1 MRVFRVSAILSLA
14 LLVPLCAQDD
24 PKQRAKIV
32 RDLGKGGSE
41 AIEKITPYL
50 SDPDLDVRLE
60 AVKAIVQ
67 IGTQRSL
74 DPLIKASSDNDAEMQ
89 IRAVD
94 GLVNFYLPG
103 YVKTGLYANVQRAG
117 NAIRNRFS
125 DTNDQI
131 IEPFIQVRPEVIL
144 AIGRIVRGGA
154 SIDARTDAARA
165 AGILRGREAVPDL
178 AEALRYKNSQ
188 LIYESLI
195 ALQKIRD
202 PSAGPQIRFLLR
214 DLDDK
219 IQSTAIETE
228 GLLVD
233 RGATNDLR
241 DVLDRARNVR
251 IKRMAL
257 TALAQMADPQ
267 LHGVFTSY
275 LENKEEGLRIAAAEG
290 LGRLRD
296 PGDLPASQNAF
307 SNENK
312 PGPRLALAFA
322 LVALGNRDMSEFA
335 PLRYVVN
342 QLNSASYRNT
352 ARAYLIELARDQPTR
367 QALYSGL
374 QGPIVTKE
382 EKIGLAQV
390 LAQSG
395 GPDSVRYLEILSKD
409 GDPDVAREGLRGL
422 RNLNARL

>member
-1 MRVFRVSAILSLA
+1 
-14 LLVPLCAQDD
+14 
-24 PKQRAKIV
+24 
-32 RDLGKGGSE
+32 
-41 AIEKITPYL
+41 
-50 SDPDLDVRLE
+50 
-60 AVKAIVQ
+60 
-67 IGTQRSL
+67 
-74 DPLIKASSDNDAEMQ
+74 
-89 IRAVD
+89 
-94 GLVNFYLPG
+94 
-103 YVKTGLYANVQRAG
+103 
-117 NAIRNRFS
+117 
-125 DTNDQI
+125 
-131 IEPFIQVRPEVIL
+131 
-144 AIGRIVRGGA
+144 
-154 SIDARTDAARA
+154 
-165 AGILRGREAVPDL
+165 
-178 AEALRYKNSQ
+178 
-188 LIYESLI
+188 
-195 ALQKIRD
+195 
-202 PSAGPQIRFLLR
+202 LLR

-290 LGRLRD
+290 LGRLGD
-296 PGDLPASQNAF
+296 PGDLPTIQNAF
-307 SNENK
+307 SSENK

-322 LVALGNRDMSEFA
+322 LVALGTRDMSEFA